1 MRPSMMRATCRSFNA
16 ATASLDNGTSTP
28 DIGWGLPPIGD
39 LQALFNGSTDPVLL
53 ANLKSEAAL
62 LVANNLAPAS
72 RSTSIGS
79 VASPAAMK
87 LRQTPSF
94 GGIAPTAKE
103 RPSLRYQGMFKPRKT
118 LVQ

>member
-1 MRPSMMRATCRSFNA
+1 MNYSDAVWS
-16 ATASLDNGTSTP
+16 
-28 DIGWGLPPIGD
+28 GL
-39 LQALFNGSTDPVLL
+39 LTQVNGSTDPVLL

-87 LRQTPSF
+87 LRQTPTF
-94 GGIAPTAKE
+94 GGLEPVTKE
-103 RPSLRYQGMFKPRKT
+103 RPALH
-118 LVQ
+118 